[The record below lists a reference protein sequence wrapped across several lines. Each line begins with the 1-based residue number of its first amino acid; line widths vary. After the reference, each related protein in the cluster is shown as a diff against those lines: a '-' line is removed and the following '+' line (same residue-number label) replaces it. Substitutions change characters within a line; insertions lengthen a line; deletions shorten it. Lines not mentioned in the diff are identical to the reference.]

1 MNHCLIQAV
10 INSAPQMRY
19 TKENQTPIA
28 EMIVNFKGLRSEDP
42 TRDLKIIGWGNIA
55 QEMVDELKEGQNIV
69 IEGRLKMN
77 SVTRK
82 DGTKEKQAELTA
94 SKIHQISPVE
104 VINSDQ
110 KENNESFEKIEK
122 DCSYYLKKTWMNF
135 DTYLERCILISKQSL
150 HVMTLHLTLSMQ
162 IISIYAIFVFLL
174 RMKKTEKIEISKG
187 HKRWIFGG

>member
-42 TRDLKIIGWGNIA
+42 VRELKILGWGNIA
-55 QEMVDELKEGQNIV
+55 QEMIDELKEGQNIV
-69 IEGRLKMN
+69 IEGRLRMN

-94 SKIHQISPVE
+94 SKIHQISPVDFIKSDEKEKNGLIDKKE
-104 VINSDQ
+104 VTKNSNWDSSPLVP
-110 KENNESFEKIEK
+110 EV
-122 DCSYYLKKTWMNF
+122 D
-135 DTYLERCILISKQSL
+135 
-150 HVMTLHLTLSMQ
+150 
-162 IISIYAIFVFLL
+162 
-174 RMKKTEKIEISKG
+174 EIP
-187 HKRWIFGG
+187 F

>member
-42 TRDLKIIGWGNIA
+42 VRELKILGWGNIA
-55 QEMVDELKEGQNIV
+55 QEMIDELKEGQNIV
-69 IEGRLKMN
+69 IEGRLRMN

-94 SKIHQISPVE
+94 SKIHKITPVDFIKSDEKEKNELIDKKEVTKNSNWDSSPLVPE
-104 VINSDQ
+104 VD
-110 KENNESFEKIEK
+110 
-122 DCSYYLKKTWMNF
+122 
-135 DTYLERCILISKQSL
+135 
-150 HVMTLHLTLSMQ
+150 
-162 IISIYAIFVFLL
+162 
-174 RMKKTEKIEISKG
+174 EIP
-187 HKRWIFGG
+187 F